1 MSDLAF
7 LDRID
12 LASVTE
18 HPHRRAALDAFRA
31 VGFPNRRDEAW
42 HFTDLKARMR
52 DFDWTPSG
60 DRAALMLP
68 DLSLPCAV
76 LRDGVWNGASSRPA
90 PFMSRLVRDEAVPA
104 GANSLVAL
112 NTALGQD
119 GVDIRLRAAEAGG
132 TVMVVAQACA
142 NAQPITPRYRV
153 VLGAEAS
160 LTIIEV
166 AQGSG
171 AYVHDPVWEITLGA
185 GARLEHYRLQ
195 DDAVQ
200 SVHVATVFVTMDE
213 AAHYNGFTLAT
224 GASLARSEFHVALA
238 GAHGDV
244 QLNAAQLLTGRQH
257 GDITTVIAHKAPHCS
272 SRQTVKSVIDGTAR
286 GVFQGRI
293 EVDRIAQKTDG
304 YQMNQALLLSPDA
317 EIDSKPELEIFADD
331 VKCSH
336 GATIGALDPE
346 QIFYLRSRGID
357 EAQARAMLI
366 RAFLTE
372 ALEPI
377 GESVARPIF
386 EAAIDEWWR
395 RAAL

>member
-1 MSDLAF
+1 MSALDF

-12 LASVTE
+12 LASVSE
-18 HPHRRAALDAFRA
+18 HPHRLAALDAFRA
-31 VGFPNRRDEAW
+31 VGFPNRHDEAW
-42 HFTDLKARMR
+42 HFTDLKTRMR
-52 DFDWTPSG
+52 DFDWAQKG
-60 DRAALMLP
+60 DQNIVVLP
-68 DLSLPCAV
+68 DLSLPGV
-76 LRDGVWNGASSRPA
+76 VMRDGVWDAASSRPA
-90 PFMSRLVRDEAVPA
+90 PFMSRLARGEAVQTDA
-104 GANSLVAL
+104 TALVAL
-112 NTALGQD
+112 NAALGQD
-119 GVDIRLRAAEAGG
+119 GVEIVLRDGEAGG
-132 TVMVVAQACA
+132 AVMLIAQASA
-142 NAQPITPRYRV
+142 RSQPIAPRYRV
-153 VLGAEAS
+153 VLGAQSS

-166 AQGSG
+166 SQGNG
-171 AYVHDPVWEITLGA
+171 AYLHDPVWDITLGP
-185 GARLEHYRLQ
+185 GAQLDHFRLQ
-195 DDAVQ
+195 DEAVQ
-200 SVHVATVFVTMDE
+200 SVHVATVFVTMAE
-213 AAHYNGFTLAT
+213 AARYNGFTLAV
-224 GASLARSEFHVALA
+224 GASLARSEFHLALK
-238 GAHGDV
+238 GARGAV
-244 QLNAAQLLTGRQH
+244 NLNAAQLLTGRQH
-257 GDITTVIAHKAPHCS
+257 GDVTTVIAHQAPLCA

-346 QIFYLRSRGID
+346 QIFYLRSRGIA

-386 EAAIDEWWR
+386 EAAIEGWWR